1 MVTLFEVV
9 IIRGELISM
18 WGVK

>member
-18 WGVK
+18 WGVR